1 MPVIAK
7 FVSFKCMEIRTA
19 ILISIGDELLIGQT
33 IDTNSAWI
41 AKQLNRL
48 GIQIALK
55 LTISD
60 TQEAIKNALDLAIP
74 QSDLIICTGGLG
86 PTKDDITKL
95 TLNDYFGG
103 TIVRNPTVH
112 DHVVRFFEK
121 RNRPML
127 LVNDMQADVPD
138 NCTVLFNRM
147 GTAPGM
153 LFEQPGTWVIS
164 LPGVPKEM
172 QVILE
177 EELLPRIKANT
188 IRDQHIIYKYLLL
201 FGRGESFVAQD
212 IEDIENVLPGHI
224 HLSYLPNYGE
234 LKLRLSGSGTDYAV
248 LNHEMDTYIGLIRNR
263 LEDYVVADEDLN
275 LEEALVKQLKEHRL
289 TMSTAESCTGGLISS
304 KLTDVSGASAVYI
317 GSVIAYHNRIKQTE
331 LNVSQNLLNTVGAVS
346 EATVLEMARSVR
358 ERMDTDISVAVSGI
372 LGPTGATAEKPVG
385 LVYFAIASVKGTQAF
400 SFNFPYDRAINK
412 EMAAKTAL
420 NLVRKEMMRLVSA
433 G

>member
-1 MPVIAK
+1 
-7 FVSFKCMEIRTA
+7 MEIRTA

-48 GIQIALK
+48 GIHITLK

-60 TQEAIKNALDLAIP
+60 TKEAIKSALDLAMS
-74 QSDLIICTGGLG
+74 QADLIICTGGLG

-95 TLNDYFGG
+95 TLNSYFGG
-103 TIVRNPTVH
+103 TLIRNQTVH
-112 DHVVRFFEK
+112 EHVVRFFEK

-127 LVNDMQADVPD
+127 AVNDMQADVPD

-153 LFEQPGTWVIS
+153 LFDQAGTWIVS

-177 EELLPRIKANT
+177 EELLPRIKANA

-212 IEDIENVLPGHI
+212 IEDIENALPEHI

-248 LNHEMDTYIGLIRNR
+248 LNREMDTYIDLIRSR

-275 LEEALVKQLKEHRL
+275 LEEALIKQLKEHRL
-289 TMSTAESCTGGLISS
+289 TLSTAESCTGGLISS
-304 KLTDVSGASAVYI
+304 KLTDVAGASAVYI
-317 GSVIAYHNRIKQTE
+317 GSIIAYHNRIKQTE
-331 LNVSQNLLNTVGAVS
+331 LNVSYEILNTVGAVS
-346 EATVLEMARSVR
+346 EATVLEMAQSVKD
-358 ERMDTDISVAVSGI
+358 RMGTDIAVAVSGI

-385 LVYFAIASVKGTQAF
+385 LVYFGIASVKGVQAF
-400 SFNFPYDRAINK
+400 SYNFPYDRPINK
-412 EMAAKTAL
+412 EMVAKTAL
-420 NLVRKEMMRLVSA
+420 NLVRKEMQRLLA
-433 G
+433 EA

>member
-1 MPVIAK
+1 M
-7 FVSFKCMEIRTA
+7 
-19 ILISIGDELLIGQT
+19 ISIGDELLIGQT

-48 GIQIALK
+48 GIHIALK

-60 TQEAIKNALDLAIP
+60 TKEAIRTALDLAMP
-74 QSDLIICTGGLG
+74 QADLIICTGGLG

-103 TIVRNPTVH
+103 TLVRNTTVH
-112 DHVVRFFEK
+112 EHVVRFFEK

-127 LVNDMQADVPD
+127 AVNDMQADVPD
-138 NCTVLFNRM
+138 NSTVLFNRM

-153 LFEQPGTWVIS
+153 LFERPDTWVVS

-172 QVILE
+172 QVIIE

-188 IRDQHIIYKYLLL
+188 IRDQQIIYKYLLL

-212 IEDIENVLPGHI
+212 IEDIENVLPEHI

-234 LKLRLSGSGTDYAV
+234 LKLRLSGSGTDYGQ
-248 LNHEMDTYIGLIRNR
+248 LNQEMDTYMGLIRNR

-289 TMSTAESCTGGLISS
+289 TISTAESCTGGLISS
-304 KLTDVSGASAVYI
+304 KLTDVSGTSAVYI
-317 GSVIAYHNRIKQTE
+317 GSVIAYHNRIKETE
-331 LNVSQNLLNTVGAVS
+331 LNVSHEILNTVGAVS
-346 EATVLEMARSVR
+346 EATVLEMAGSLRAK
-358 ERMDTDISVAVSGI
+358 MGTDIAVAVSGI

-385 LVYFAIASVKGTQAF
+385 LVYFAIASIKGTQAF

-420 NLVRKEMMRLVSA
+420 NLLRKEMLRLVS
-433 G
+433 GG